1 MPTSQTSVTRIK
13 PMPRLIRH
21 PSQADIQQLKR
32 KSPNKKRGSQN
43 SRNSWRLAGLSRP
56 DFTVDGISVRDNR
69 MEVLFTFHA
78 NDAEMYLGNTP
89 VSVDMGTAL
98 YMLQQKDSMPRGQAW
113 GDSFPAV
120 VNHTSSSVARHHP
133 DFLAAKRGDF
143 DAAIRLVDDLVK
155 DEKVMD
161 VATRF
166 PEAHVA
172 YIHRQNGTGIN
183 MIPAAFA
190 AKFSAA
196 GMTVENDI
204 IAITNVSHTDAS
216 DVARLS
222 RRMRFEGNVTKG
234 ASYIILDDFIT
245 SGAELRDMRDYISSK
260 GGNVVMITTFGHGS
274 FGKLTDIRIDNDYK
288 NKLKE
293 AGITDQDLRKYGIA
307 SEIGCLT
314 ISEAAKLSRVVN
326 ASAKRQTPQVV
337 ERFSVARQEQSTVS
351 AMAGEVPKT
360 ERQDAAIIVPTI
372 SNTSFLRR

>member
-1 MPTSQTSVTRIK
+1 
-13 PMPRLIRH
+13 
-21 PSQADIQQLKR
+21 
-32 KSPNKKRGSQN
+32 
-43 SRNSWRLAGLSRP
+43 
-56 DFTVDGISVRDNR
+56 

-78 NDAEMYLGNTP
+78 DDAEIYLGNTP

-133 DFLAAKRGDF
+133 DFLAAKRGDY

-155 DEKVMD
+155 DDKVIE

-196 GMTVENDI
+196 GMTVEDDI

-222 RRMRFEGNVTKG
+222 RRMRFDGNVTKG

-326 ASAKRQTPQVV
+326 ASAKRHTPQVV
-337 ERFSVARQEQSTVS
+337 ERFSVARQEQSTVP
-351 AMAGEVPKT
+351 AMAGAVSKA
-360 ERQDAAIIVPTI
+360 ERQDSAIIVPTV
-372 SNTSFLRR
+372 SNNSFLRR

>member
-1 MPTSQTSVTRIK
+1 
-13 PMPRLIRH
+13 
-21 PSQADIQQLKR
+21 
-32 KSPNKKRGSQN
+32 
-43 SRNSWRLAGLSRP
+43 
-56 DFTVDGISVRDNR
+56 
-69 MEVLFTFHA
+69 
-78 NDAEMYLGNTP
+78 
-89 VSVDMGTAL
+89 
-98 YMLQQKDSMPRGQAW
+98 
-113 GDSFPAV
+113 
-120 VNHTSSSVARHHP
+120 
-133 DFLAAKRGDF
+133 
-143 DAAIRLVDDLVK
+143 
-155 DEKVMD
+155 MD

-196 GMTVENDI
+196 GMTVEDDI

>member
-1 MPTSQTSVTRIK
+1 
-13 PMPRLIRH
+13 
-21 PSQADIQQLKR
+21 
-32 KSPNKKRGSQN
+32 
-43 SRNSWRLAGLSRP
+43 
-56 DFTVDGISVRDNR
+56 

-78 NDAEMYLGNTP
+78 DDAEMYLGNTS

-98 YMLQQKDSMPRGQAW
+98 YMLQQKDTMPKGRAW

-133 DFLAAKRGDF
+133 DFLAAKRGDY

-155 DEKVMD
+155 DDKVIE

-172 YIHRQNGTGIN
+172 YIHRQNGDGIN

-196 GMTVENDI
+196 GMTVEDDI
-204 IAITNVSHTDAS
+204 IAVTNVSHTDAS

-222 RRMRFEGNVTKG
+222 RRMRFEGNVTQG

-274 FGKLTDIRIDNDYK
+274 FGRLTDIRIDNDYK

-326 ASAKRQTPQVV
+326 ASAKRRTSQII
-337 ERFSVARQEQSTVS
+337 ERFSNTRQEQSTVS
-351 AMAGEVPKT
+351 TMAGEIPMS
-360 ERQDAAIIVPTI
+360 ERREQTAIMPAVST
-372 SNTSFLRR
+372 NTYLRR

>member
-1 MPTSQTSVTRIK
+1 
-13 PMPRLIRH
+13 
-21 PSQADIQQLKR
+21 
-32 KSPNKKRGSQN
+32 
-43 SRNSWRLAGLSRP
+43 
-56 DFTVDGISVRDNR
+56 

-78 NDAEMYLGNTP
+78 DDAEMYLGNTP

-196 GMTVENDI
+196 GMTVEDDI

-222 RRMRFEGNVTKG
+222 RRMRFEGNVIKG

-337 ERFSVARQEQSTVS
+337 ERFSVVRQEQSTVS
-351 AMAGEVPKT
+351 AMAGEVPNT

>member
-1 MPTSQTSVTRIK
+1 
-13 PMPRLIRH
+13 
-21 PSQADIQQLKR
+21 
-32 KSPNKKRGSQN
+32 
-43 SRNSWRLAGLSRP
+43 
-56 DFTVDGISVRDNR
+56 

-78 NDAEMYLGNTP
+78 DDAEMYLGNTP

-98 YMLQQKDSMPRGQAW
+98 YVLQQKDSMPRGQVW

-155 DEKVMD
+155 DEKVID

-196 GMTVENDI
+196 GMKVEDDI

-274 FGKLTDIRIDNDYK
+274 FGRLTDIRIDNDYK

-326 ASAKRQTPQVV
+326 SNAKRRASQVV
-337 ERFSVARQEQSTVS
+337 ERFSVSRQEQSTVS
-351 AMAGEVPKT
+351 AMAAEVPKT
-360 ERQDAAIIVPTI
+360 ERRDTALIVPTV
-372 SNTSFLRR
+372 SNNSFMRR